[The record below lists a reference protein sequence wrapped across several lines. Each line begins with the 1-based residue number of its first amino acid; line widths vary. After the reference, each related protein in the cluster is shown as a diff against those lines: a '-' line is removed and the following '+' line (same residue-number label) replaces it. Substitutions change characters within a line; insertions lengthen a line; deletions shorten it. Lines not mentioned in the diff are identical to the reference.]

1 MSWLE
6 RDCVE
11 NPVEKPEREARY
23 RQRSFDRASRRYDSV
38 SEVQRIMAGRLVEV
52 ASEVTE
58 PETILEIG
66 CGTGH
71 LSKHLVR
78 RWPDARL
85 LLTDV
90 SEGMLTR
97 ARERLGTS
105 AVGARVR
112 WRVLDARGPGWEL
125 EERFRL
131 VASSAVVQWFPDLRA
146 HLAGVAHRSLPGGHY
161 LVAGFLPENLPEL
174 GKTLA
179 RFGVTLNVGHSRAAL
194 EAASRA
200 AELRIQ
206 RFQTEAIVREYAGAR
221 ELLDALR
228 TMGASRYPGERPLAR
243 RALRE
248 LMKDYERHFASPGGV
263 RATWQVWYAVLAR

>member
-1 MSWLE
+1 MPWLE
-6 RDCVE
+6 RDFVE
-11 NPVEKPEREARY
+11 NPVEKLEREARF

-38 SEVQRIMAGRLVEV
+38 SEVQRIMAGRLMEL
-52 ASEVTE
+52 ASEVKE
-58 PETILEIG
+58 PAAILEIG

-78 RWPDARL
+78 RWAGARL

-90 SEGMLTR
+90 SEAMLER

-112 WRVLDARGPGWEL
+112 WRVLDARGPDWAL
-125 EERFRL
+125 AERFHL
-131 VASSAVVQWFPDLRA
+131 VASNAVVQWFPDLRA
-146 HLAGVAHRSLPGGHY
+146 HLAGVAHHSLPGGHY
-161 LVAGFLPENLPEL
+161 LLAGFLPENLPEL

-179 RFGVTLNVGHSRAAL
+179 SFGVTLNVGHSRAAL

-200 AELRIQ
+200 AELRLQ
-206 RFQTEAIVREYAGAR
+206 RFRTEAIVRDYAGAR

-243 RALRE
+243 QALRE
-248 LMKDYERHFASPGGV
+248 LMKDYERHFPSPRGV
-263 RATWQVWYAVLAR
+263 RATWHVWYALLSR